1 MNYQTLQKNQCG
13 EVSWQLELS
22 FAPLCLQNLLT
33 RDPSYVR
40 GNVWPF
46 LLFGSLSRLRPSSFP
61 LAFASHLR
69 PLRLPVMPPRTPP
82 PPALTIAYW
91 RWRPRHPAIPP
102 PTAAELLYD
111 RRWESPKP
119 SSFPEPQPWPVD
131 VATIDNNP
139 LTTVAV
145 TPPPPH
151 PPDPDPPPFL
161 TFPLLLHLRTRYA
174 PWPPR
179 IQTHLA
185 LNIRK
190 KEENGLSLPSTQG
203 GTCSWEST

>member
-1 MNYQTLQKNQCG
+1 
-13 EVSWQLELS
+13 VSWQLELS

-33 RDPSYVR
+33 RDPSCVR
-40 GNVWPF
+40 GNVRPF
-46 LLFGSLSRLRPSSFP
+46 FLFGSLSRLRPSSFP
-61 LAFASHLR
+61 LASASHLR

-82 PPALTIAYW
+82 LRPWPSPTDGGALATPPYHLPPQPSSSTIVDENPLNPPPSLNPNLDQWMSPPSTIIHWPPW
-91 RWRPRHPAIPP
+91 RWH
-102 PTAAELLYD
+102 
-111 RRWESPKP
+111 
-119 SSFPEPQPWPVD
+119 
-131 VATIDNNP
+131 
-139 LTTVAV
+139 
-145 TPPPPH
+145 PH
-151 PPDPDPPPFL
+151 PPDPAPPPFL